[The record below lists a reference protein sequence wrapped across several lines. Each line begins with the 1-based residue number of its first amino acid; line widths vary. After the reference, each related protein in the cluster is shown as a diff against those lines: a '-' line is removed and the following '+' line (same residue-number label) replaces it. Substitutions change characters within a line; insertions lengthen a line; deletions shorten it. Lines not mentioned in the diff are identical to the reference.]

1 MAAELADAYEM
12 RNPDD
17 GLPRRLDE
25 AFLSCGLPIG
35 CPFRVPAMADVMRK
49 DKKASA
55 GMVHFVLPFDIG
67 DVRVVD
73 FSVEDVVRLLSVK

>member
-1 MAAELADAYEM
+1 MAE
-12 RNPDD
+12 
-17 GLPRRLDE
+17 
-25 AFLSCGLPIG
+25 
-35 CPFRVPAMADVMRK
+35 VMRK